1 MKGEPTKMEKEKFY
15 KVLIIGN
22 NHKLITD
29 LDFIFKQHPE
39 NYIVNDRIEDYETAI
54 KTYKYVIR
62 PNVIGVLKGIS
73 KKFVIELIELTK
85 NEKYNSEDKKSKRY
99 ISKILRKRI
108 YG

>member
-1 MKGEPTKMEKEKFY
+1 MEKENFY

-39 NYIVNDRIEDYETAI
+39 NYIVNDRIDDYETAI

-62 PNVIGVLKGIS
+62 PNVTGVLKGLN

-99 ISKILRKRI
+99 LSKILRKRI